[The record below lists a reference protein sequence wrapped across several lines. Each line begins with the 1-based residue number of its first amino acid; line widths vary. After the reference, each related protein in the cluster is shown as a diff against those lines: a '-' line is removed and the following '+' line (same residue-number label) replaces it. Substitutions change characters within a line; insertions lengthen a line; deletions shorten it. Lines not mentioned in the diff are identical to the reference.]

1 MIIKNSGI
9 SFDNIINNNEP
20 SLPIVLLIGLTAGIS
35 SCMALVGGLILA
47 ISAKRNETHEN
58 QTPAKRIIPQLYFNS
73 GRIL

>member
-1 MIIKNSGI
+1 MVIKNSGI
-9 SFDNIINNNEP
+9 SFDSIINNNAP

-47 ISAKRNETHEN
+47 ISAKWNETHEN
-58 QTPAKRIIPQLYFNS
+58 QIPGKRIIPQLYFNT